1 MEKWVTRVNSF
12 PNTVKILKK
21 VYRRVKKGTK
31 KLHVKCWW
39 NSQHHSISSTCL
51 CAAFTP
57 ADPQNAKSCLSW
69 LTFLLL
75 LGLAYVKAARKH
87 VDEIASTTP
96 CLVCFLY
103 LVSSSSNSC
112 PIEVFREVGSGSEN
126 FSNFIFVKK
135 VRLKTISRKKSRKSF
150 SR

>member
-1 MEKWVTRVNSF
+1 MHKKAARKMLVKLPARLHFINVFMRSF
-12 PNTVKILKK
+12 YACRSPK
-21 VYRRVKKGTK
+21 RK
-31 KLHVKCWW
+31 KL
-39 NSQHHSISSTCL
+39 L
-51 CAAFTP
+51 E
-57 ADPQNAKSCLSW
+57 
-69 LTFLLL
+69 LTVFFFLL
-75 LGLAYVKAARKH
+75 LGLAHVKAARKH

-112 PIEVFREVGSGSEN
+112 SIEVFREVGSGSEN